1 MKTIS
6 IMFCFFLISST
17 TQAQIDYSYFKQT
30 WCKCMPDS
38 GAVETDTLT
47 YRIESESE
55 LCKTKR
61 YNETHIYIQQQKY
74 TFQKKNAVYCI

>member
-1 MKTIS
+1 
-6 IMFCFFLISST
+6 
-17 TQAQIDYSYFKQT
+17 
-30 WCKCMPDS
+30 MPDS